1 MNYIYRV
8 SKCLSSFSGLGL
20 QNVNKPKMYYIFNS
34 ALYLT
39 DIGSILI
46 FHGIILNS
54 ISNDQKITRSKNS
67 NKKKTRILISF
78 RNKLG
83 WERYYKNWKNRH
95 PNIKMAKKHCKSMI
109 SSFLN
114 QYLKLILY
122 LPNVIFHLQIH
133 TRFSVASFTY
143 SYHLYMHSTV
153 KALNT
158 LELPC

>member
-1 MNYIYRV
+1 
-8 SKCLSSFSGLGL
+8 
-20 QNVNKPKMYYIFNS
+20 
-34 ALYLT
+34 
-39 DIGSILI
+39 
-46 FHGIILNS
+46 
-54 ISNDQKITRSKNS
+54 
-67 NKKKTRILISF
+67 
-78 RNKLG
+78 
-83 WERYYKNWKNRH
+83 
-95 PNIKMAKKHCKSMI
+95 MAKKHCKSMI

-143 SYHLYMHSTV
+143 SITYSYHLYMHSTV